1 MLWHV
6 LWRPRSVCGDRSSQP
21 HRAAQ
26 KRDRFADAATYNTNG
41 EEVADFVG
49 LVWCSCSLFRP
60 EAVRSGSFRMFVGSH
75 PLDLFFRMPPA
86 SGGSVKELLGC
97 IVTIP
102 SW

>member
-1 MLWHV
+1 VVIGRHSLTE
-6 LWRPRSVCGDRSSQP
+6 P
-21 HRAAQ
+21 HRSAIGLLMP
-26 KRDRFADAATYNTNG
+26 ATYNTNG

-97 IVTIP
+97 IVTVP